1 MEMKRILRVGIVL
14 LLAAVAQPASTS
26 YNSSSITALMARVP
40 HCAIGCLLD
49 GYHSAH
55 CAIDKIT
62 DCVCTDIPLQARSSQ
77 CVQQSCDFND
87 QIATVNVSQELCK
100 DYPIEEQARPAKF
113 FSVALPTM
121 TLVVVLLRCV
131 ARIQV
136 ASRLWWDD
144 GAALIAM
151 VIAGNIDSNIRA
163 RLRKYM
169 LLLSFARSTKGVNT
183 YQDEWLD
190 GDLGFGHHYWNI
202 DPANSKMILQIIYV
216 LQMLYIFVQGFAK
229 VSIACFYYRVFTG
242 KTFRLKINIFLIFLT
257 TRSLMF
263 LLLIIFQCTPIQS
276 IWNRSVPSQ
285 CLNLSAI
292 SYGGAACSILEDI
305 VLIVLPVPELMR
317 LQLDKKKKA
326 ALLGMFALG
335 SFACV
340 ASMVRLKQ
348 LVSFAH
354 TFDPTWDYVGV
365 IDWSCAELNAAVMC
379 SSLPALRPLFVKAL
393 VLVSSRT
400 WSVRATSAGDKSHQH
415 QQRHVFAMANTGS
428 HSLRSHQADAQSW
441 PKDAAQKPIRL
452 DSLEIESSAPSQGK
466 SSHYYLEA
474 AIERN
479 GSDLDSEPWSASAAS
494 TTFNEEQMKDS
505 SIKNS

>member
-1 MEMKRILRVGIVL
+1 MKRIMRVVIVL
-14 LLAAVAQPASTS
+14 FIAAVARSASTS
-26 YNSSSITALMARVP
+26 GLNSSSLTALMARVP

-77 CVQQSCDFND
+77 CVQQSCEFND

-100 DYPIEEQARPAKF
+100 DYPIEEQSRPAKF

-144 GAALIAM
+144 GAALMAM
-151 VIAGNIDSNIRA
+151 
-163 RLRKYM
+163 
-169 LLLSFARSTKGVNT
+169 
-183 YQDEWLD
+183 
-190 GDLGFGHHYWNI
+190 
-202 DPANSKMILQIIYV
+202 IIYV

-229 VSIACFYYRVFTG
+229 ISIACFYYRVFTG

-263 LLLIIFQCTPIQS
+263 LLLVIFQCTPIQS
-276 IWNRSVPSQ
+276 IWNRAIPSQ

-292 SYGGAACSILEDI
+292 SSGGAACSILEDI
-305 VLIVLPVPELMR
+305 VLIVLPVPELLR

-326 ALLGMFALG
+326 ALFGMFALG

-340 ASMVRLKQ
+340 ASMIRLKQ
-348 LVSFAH
+348 LVYFAH

-400 WSVRATSAGDKSHQH
+400 WSGRATSAGDKSHQH
-415 QQRHVFAMANTGS
+415 QQRHGFAMANIGS
-428 HSLRSHQADAQSW
+428 HPSRPHQASAQSW
-441 PKDAAQKPIRL
+441 PKDVAQKPVRL
-452 DSLEIESSAPSQGK
+452 DSLEIESSAPSEGK

-479 GSDLDSEPWSASAAS
+479 GSDLDSGPWSASAAS
-494 TTFNEEQMKDS
+494 TTFNEEQIKDS
-505 SIKNS
+505 SIKK

>member
-1 MEMKRILRVGIVL
+1 MRVGIL
-14 LLAAVAQPASTS
+14 LLVAAVAQAASTS
-26 YNSSSITALMARVP
+26 GLNSSSLTALMARVP

-55 CAIDKIT
+55 CPIDKIT

-100 DYPIEEQARPAKF
+100 DYPIEEQSRPAKF

-144 GAALIAM
+144 GAALMAM
-151 VIAGNIDSNIRA
+151 AILIVISGLGYAN
-163 RLRKYM
+163 
-169 LLLSFARSTKGVNT
+169 
-183 YQDEWLD
+183 

-202 DPANSKMILQIIYV
+202 DPANSKTILQIIYV

-229 VSIACFYYRVFTG
+229 ISIACFYYRVFTG

-263 LLLIIFQCTPIQS
+263 LLLVIFQCTPIQS
-276 IWNRSVPSQ
+276 IWNRAIPSQ

-292 SYGGAACSILEDI
+292 SSGGAACSILEDI
-305 VLIVLPVPELMR
+305 VLIILPVPELMR
-317 LQLDKKKKA
+317 LQLDKKKKV
-326 ALLGMFALG
+326 ALFGMFALG

-340 ASMVRLKQ
+340 ASMIRLKQ
-348 LVSFAH
+348 LVYFAH

-400 WSVRATSAGDKSHQH
+400 WSGRATSAGDKSHQH
-415 QQRHVFAMANTGS
+415 QQRHGFAMANIGS
-428 HSLRSHQADAQSW
+428 HPSRSHQASAQSW
-441 PKDAAQKPIRL
+441 PKDVAQKPVRL
-452 DSLEIESSAPSQGK
+452 DSLEIESSAPSEGK
-466 SSHYYLEA
+466 SSPYCLEA

-479 GSDLDSEPWSASAAS
+479 GSDLDSGPWSASAAS
-494 TTFNEEQMKDS
+494 TTFIEEQMEDS
-505 SIKNS
+505 SIKK

>member
-1 MEMKRILRVGIVL
+1 MKMKRIMRVGIL
-14 LLAAVAQPASTS
+14 LLVAAVAQAASTS
-26 YNSSSITALMARVP
+26 GLNSSSLTALMARVP

-55 CAIDKIT
+55 CPIDKIT

-77 CVQQSCDFND
+77 CVQQSCEFND

-100 DYPIEEQARPAKF
+100 DYPIEEQSRPAKF

-144 GAALIAM
+144 GAALMAM
-151 VIAGNIDSNIRA
+151 VLAGNFDSNIRS

-169 LLLSFARSTKGVNT
+169 LLLPRAALTRGINT
-183 YQDEWLD
+183 YLNNYLD

-202 DPANSKMILQIIYV
+202 DPAHSKTILQIIYV

-229 VSIACFYYRVFTG
+229 ISIACFYYRVFTG

-263 LLLIIFQCTPIQS
+263 LLLVIFQCTPIQS
-276 IWNRSVPSQ
+276 IWNRAIPSQ

-292 SYGGAACSILEDI
+292 SSGGAACSILEDI

-317 LQLDKKKKA
+317 LQLDKKKKV
-326 ALLGMFALG
+326 ALFGMFALG

-340 ASMVRLKQ
+340 ASMIRLKQ
-348 LVSFAH
+348 LVYFAH

-400 WSVRATSAGDKSHQH
+400 WSGRATSAGDKSHQH
-415 QQRHVFAMANTGS
+415 QQRHGFAMANIGS
-428 HSLRSHQADAQSW
+428 HPSRSHQASAQSW
-441 PKDAAQKPIRL
+441 PKDVAQKPVRL
-452 DSLEIESSAPSQGK
+452 DSLEIESSAPSEGK
-466 SSHYYLEA
+466 SSPYYLEA

-479 GSDLDSEPWSASAAS
+479 GSDLDSGPWSASAAS
-494 TTFNEEQMKDS
+494 TTFNEEQIKDS
-505 SIKNS
+505 SIKK

>member
-1 MEMKRILRVGIVL
+1 MLELCFTRLWLTR
-14 LLAAVAQPASTS
+14 T
-26 YNSSSITALMARVP
+26 
-40 HCAIGCLLD
+40 HE
-49 GYHSAH
+49 
-55 CAIDKIT
+55 
-62 DCVCTDIPLQARSSQ
+62 
-77 CVQQSCDFND
+77 
-87 QIATVNVSQELCK
+87 ATVNVSQELCK
-100 DYPIEEQARPAKF
+100 NYPIEEQARPAKF

-144 GAALIAM
+144 GAALMAM
-151 VIAGNIDSNIRA
+151 
-163 RLRKYM
+163 
-169 LLLSFARSTKGVNT
+169 
-183 YQDEWLD
+183 
-190 GDLGFGHHYWNI
+190 
-202 DPANSKMILQIIYV
+202 IIYV

-229 VSIACFYYRVFTG
+229 ISIACFYYRVFTG
-242 KTFRLKINIFLIFLT
+242 KTFRLKTNIFLIFLT
-257 TRSLMF
+257 TRSLLF

-276 IWNRSVPSQ
+276 IWNRAIPSQ
-285 CLNLSAI
+285 CLNISAI

-305 VLIVLPVPELMR
+305 VLIALPVPELMR

-326 ALLGMFALG
+326 ALFGMFALG

-340 ASMVRLKQ
+340 ASMIRLKQ

-400 WSVRATSAGDKSHQH
+400 WSSRPTSAGDKTHQQ
-415 QQRHVFAMANTGS
+415 QQRHGFAMANIGS
-428 HSLRSHQADAQSW
+428 HPSRSHQASAQSW
-441 PKDAAQKPIRL
+441 PKDAAQKPVRL
-452 DSLEIESSAPSQGK
+452 DSLEIESSAPSEGK
-466 SSHYYLEA
+466 SSHYYLET

-479 GSDLDSEPWSASAAS
+479 GSDLDSDPWSASAAS
-494 TTFNEEQMKDS
+494 TTFNEGQMKDS
-505 SIKNS
+505 SLGK